1 MLLYCVTQDRGHLQL
16 LYEGAAAVREQHHRV
31 HPLQAPQRVDGGA
44 HQSEVS
50 TGSSDS
56 GPNQSQLTCRCR
68 PRCR

>member
-44 HQSEVS
+44 DQSEVS
-50 TGSSDS
+50 TGV
-56 GPNQSQLTCRCR
+56 T
-68 PRCR
+68 